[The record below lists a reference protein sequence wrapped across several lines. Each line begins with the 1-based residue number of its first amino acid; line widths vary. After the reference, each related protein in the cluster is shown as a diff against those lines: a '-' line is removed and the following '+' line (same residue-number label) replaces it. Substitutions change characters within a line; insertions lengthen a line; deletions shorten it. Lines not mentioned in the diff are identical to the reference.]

1 MTVANGQLELMDLIS
16 RAYMRATNSSYW
28 LISATQSM
36 PSITEES
43 QIIMGL
49 ISIIGGSL
57 YPFALSILLP
67 VYMFTLVLEKE
78 ERLQEMMK
86 MNGMQMKYYWL
97 VNYCFFLF
105 LYIVAVALFYLF
117 GLFVLNISFFTNTN
131 FWIMVTHFI

>member
-16 RAYMRATNSSYW
+16 RAYMRAANSSYW

-117 GLFVLNISFFTNTN
+117 GLLVLNISFFTNTN